1 MQHIRQLRG
10 VARQELLLLIQLVA
24 VEPTEQEKVRAG
36 PEGLVAPDPRGQGE
50 LIGAVVPRLV
60 LAAQG
65 RGGGQGRVLGPGEEG
80 DLGEAGVR
88 GGPPQGVGGGL
99 GVHGLEG
106 GVVHHRAAVGAPG
119 PGDLDEDPG
128 HVQAGGLG
136 ERPARDL
143 PDEVAGPLRLV
154 HHDDDLAGGAGDPLR
169 LVGAR
174 AGRQAARCAPGP
186 GGPRRGQRLLG
197 PPLQVRQQGGGAD
210 IVAQAG
216 RGEDVVLIAVGLEHD
231 ELHGHP
237 LGGTGACAV
246 CHPRGGDGGEHRLLS
261 QKWDT
266 RRAPRRRR
274 RRCTLARGAVR
285 TGPTL
290 APHRS
295 TKEMTTC
302 CWFTWPGR
310 PTWGSP

>member
-10 VARQELLLLIQLVA
+10 VARQEVFLLIQLVA
-24 VEPTEQEKVRAG
+24 VEPTEQKKVRAG

-65 RGGGQGRVLGPGEEG
+65 RGGGQGRILGPGEEG
-80 DLGEAGVR
+80 DLGEAGA
-88 GGPPQGVGGGL
+88 GGEPPQGVGGGL
-99 GVHGLEG
+99 GVHRLEG
-106 GVVHHRAAVGAPG
+106 GVVHRGGAGSVPVPG
-119 PGDLDEDPG
+119 GLDEDPG
-128 HVQAGGLG
+128 YIQAGGLG
-136 ERPARDL
+136 ERSACDL
-143 PDEVAGPLRLV
+143 PDEVAGLRGLV
-154 HHDDDLAGGAGDPLR
+154 HHDNDLAGGAGDPLR

-174 AGRQAARCAPGP
+174 GGRQAVRCAPGP

-210 IVAQAG
+210 IVPQAG

-237 LGGTGACAV
+237 LGGTGTCAV
-246 CHPRGGDGGEHRLLS
+246 CHCRGDDGWEHRLLS

-266 RRAPRRRR
+266 CRAHRRRR
-274 RRCTLARGAVR
+274 RRCTLTCGAVR
-285 TGPTL
+285 REPVRSDL

-302 CWFTWPGR
+302 
-310 PTWGSP
+310 